1 MVTGAPKDL
10 CCLALAGGVLL
21 VLACGH
27 TEPFSTPPYGT
38 TQPFDPTP
46 PVRLTLNTGPD
57 RGASWLPDGSGILYS
72 AQQPGRPDFDVCLAE
87 LPPDGGRQRRLVCD
101 LLRADSGL
109 TNAFESPTAGT
120 DGRLAFVR
128 ASGSVGGANPSSEA
142 LAVAPGLDASNATD
156 VQRIPYTLPGEPP
169 HSGITQI
176 RWLSENR
183 LVYLAEGVVYR
194 RPCFLCPLDTIPTG
208 LGVALLDLSPPGA
221 SPIVLPGTTFASGSS
236 PGPTSDEVYFTLNG
250 DTHVYRRVI
259 STGDQSIAYDFGAAG
274 IARDVHVAGGRL
286 TAVVGGRVN
295 VVPDATL
302 GQIQWDSG
310 GFVHVVDLASGT
322 DETLDDEP
330 HLFRRPVLAPTGDQV
345 VAEGYPLI
353 ITKTFDPSTETTIVD
368 TTIGRSGDLFLFSA
382 P

>member
-1 MVTGAPKDL
+1 V
-10 CCLALAGGVLL
+10 
-21 VLACGH
+21 
-27 TEPFSTPPYGT
+27 
-38 TQPFDPTP
+38 
-46 PVRLTLNTGPD
+46 
-57 RGASWLPDGSGILYS
+57 
-72 AQQPGRPDFDVCLAE
+72 
-87 LPPDGGRQRRLVCD
+87 
-101 LLRADSGL
+101 DSGL

-120 DGRLAFVR
+120 DGRLAFVK
-128 ASGSVGGANPSSEA
+128 ASGSVGGTNPSSEA

-156 VQRIPYTLPGEPP
+156 VRRIPYALPGEPP

-176 RWLSENR
+176 RWQNENR

-194 RPCFLCPLDTIPTG
+194 RPCFQCPLDTIPTG
-208 LGVALLDLSPPGA
+208 LSVALLDLSPPGA
-221 SPIVLPGTTFASGSS
+221 SPIVLPGTAFASGVS

-250 DTHVYRRVI
+250 DPHVYRRVL

-330 HLFRRPVLAPTGDQV
+330 HLFRRPVLAPTGDRV

-353 ITKTFDPSTETTIVD
+353 ITRTFDPATGTPIVD

>member
-10 CCLALAGGVLL
+10 CWLALAGGALL

-38 TQPFDPTP
+38 NQPFDPTP

-87 LPPDGGRQRRLVCD
+87 LPPDGGSQHRLVCD
-101 LLRADSGL
+101 LSPEDLSL
-109 TNAFESPTAGT
+109 TNTFESPFAAT
-120 DGRLAFVR
+120 DGKLAFVQ
-128 ASGSVGGANPSSEA
+128 ASGLVGGTNPSREA
-142 LAVAPGLDASNATD
+142 LAVAPGLDAANATE

-176 RWLSENR
+176 RWLAENR
-183 LVYLAEGVVYR
+183 LVYLAEAVVLR
-194 RPCFLCPLDTIPTG
+194 QPCFQCPRDTIPAG
-208 LGVALLDLSPPGA
+208 LDVALLDLSPPGT
-221 SPIVLPGTTFASGSS
+221 SPIVLPSTDFASGVS
-236 PGPTSDEVYFTLNG
+236 PGPTSDEVYYTLNG
-250 DTHVYRRVI
+250 DTHVYRRVL
-259 STGDQSIAYDFGAAG
+259 STGDQSIAHDFGAAG

-295 VVPDATL
+295 VAPDAVL

-310 GFVHVVDLASGT
+310 GFVHVVDLASGA

-330 HLFRRPVLAPTGDQV
+330 HLFRRPVLAPTGDRV
-345 VAEGYPLI
+345 VAEGYPVI
-353 ITKTFDPSTETTIVD
+353 ITRVPDPTTGGFRAD
-368 TTIGRSGDLFLFSA
+368 TTVGRSGDLFLFSA